1 MKTAKESR
9 RSRRRLLTVIPALCL
24 SICLLLGG
32 CGTGGSGSGASE
44 EKTEKDYSKL
54 VADES
59 EMIDEDEVVLDGM
72 EAIEGSSLKDGDYP
86 ILVTTSSSMF
96 PVTDCTLTVKD
107 GAMTAKMVMS
117 GTGYLYLYP
126 GTGLEAAKADESEHI
141 PFEENGEGK
150 HTFTIPVSA
159 LNAAVPCAAFSKRKE
174 KWYNRL
180 LCFRADSLPLDA
192 FKDGVITT
200 KESLKLDPGEYSVD
214 VILGGGSGRAD
225 IESPAI
231 LKVDKDSCL
240 LRLTWSSENYDYM
253 LVKDKR
259 YDPVN
264 KEGNSVFEIPVE
276 VFDIPFAVVADTTAM
291 SQPYEI
297 DYTLRLDSSS
307 ITKQ

>member
-1 MKTAKESR
+1 MKKTNGSR
-9 RSRRRLLTVIPALCL
+9 SRLLTGILALCL
-24 SICLLLGG
+24 SIALLLGG
-32 CGTGGSGSGASE
+32 CGAGGSGSGASE

-72 EAIEGSSLKDGDYP
+72 EAIEGSDLKDGAYP
-86 ILVTTSSSMF
+86 ILVSTSSTMF

-107 GAMTAKMVMS
+107 GVMTAEMVMS
-117 GTGYLYLYP
+117 GTGYLYVYP
-126 GTGLEAAKADESEHI
+126 GTGLEAAKAEEKDRI
-141 PFEENGEGK
+141 PFAENAEGK
-150 HTFTIPVSA
+150 HTFTIPVPA

-180 LCFRADSLPLDA
+180 LCFRADSLPLDT
-192 FKDGVITT
+192 FKDGVLTT
-200 KESLKLDPGEYSVD
+200 RESLNLEPGEYSVD

-253 LVKDKR
+253 LVKGER

-276 VFDIPFAVVADTTAM
+276 VFDMPFAVVADTTAM